1 MKDGRMKDERM
12 SDDKLLEQ
20 STFSEKSFWDKLKHF
35 AKTAGQDV
43 VERALCLFYA
53 AQKPDTPLW
62 AKTVIYGALTYF
74 ISPIDAVPDIT
85 PVLGYSDDL
94 GVLVSAVLTVAMY
107 VSDDVR
113 QQARE
118 KVRTWL
124 A

>member
-1 MKDGRMKDERM
+1 MMDERM
-12 SDDKLLEQ
+12 TGDKRLDLNPP
-20 STFSEKSFWDKLKHF
+20 SEKSFWDKLKHF
-35 AKTAGQDV
+35 AKAAGQDV
-43 VERALCLFYA
+43 VERALCLYFA
-53 AQKPDTPLW
+53 AQRPDTPLW

-74 ISPIDAVPDIT
+74 ISPLDAVPDIT

-113 QQARE
+113 QQARD
-118 KVRTWL
+118 KLRIWF

>member
-1 MKDGRMKDERM
+1 MR
-12 SDDKLLEQ
+12 DDKLLQ
-20 STFSEKSFWDKLKHF
+20 PSAFSEKSFWYKLKHL
-35 AKTAGQDV
+35 AKAAGQDV

-62 AKTVIYGALTYF
+62 AKTVIYGALSYF

-107 VSDDVR
+107 VTDDVR
-113 QQARE
+113 QKARD
-118 KVRTWL
+118 KLGSWF

>member
-1 MKDGRMKDERM
+1 MKDDGM
-12 SDDKLLEQ
+12 SGDKLLEH
-20 STFSEKSFWDKLKHF
+20 STFSEKSFWDKLKNF
-35 AKTAGQDV
+35 AKAAGQDV

-94 GVLVSAVLTVAMY
+94 GVLVSAVLTVALY
-107 VSDDVR
+107 VTDEVK
-113 QQARE
+113 QQARD
-118 KVRTWL
+118 KVRAWFD
-124 A
+124 

>member
-1 MKDGRMKDERM
+1 MGE
-12 SDDKLLEQ
+12 DKLLEQ
-20 STFSEKSFWDKLKHF
+20 ATFTEKSFWDKLKSF

-43 VERALCLFYA
+43 VERALCLYYA

-74 ISPIDAVPDIT
+74 ISPLDAVPDIT

-94 GVLVSAVLTVAMY
+94 GVLVSALLTVAMY
-107 VSDDVR
+107 VNDEVK

-118 KVRTWL
+118 KMHTWF

>member
-1 MKDGRMKDERM
+1 MVQ
-12 SDDKLLEQ
+12 DKPLDPLA
-20 STFSEKSFWDKLKHF
+20 FSEKGFWDKLKHGAF
-35 AKTAGQDV
+35 VAGKEV
-43 VERALCLFYA
+43 VERALCLYYA

-107 VSDDVR
+107 VTDEVR
-113 QQARE
+113 LQARE
-118 KVRTWL
+118 KAGSWF

>member
-1 MKDGRMKDERM
+1 MKDHGM
-12 SDDKLLEQ
+12 SGDKLLEQ
-20 STFSEKSFWDKLKHF
+20 STFSEKNFWDKLKNF
-35 AKTAGQDV
+35 AKAAGQDV

-74 ISPIDAVPDIT
+74 ISPLDAVPDIT

-113 QQARE
+113 QQARD
-118 KVRTWL
+118 KVNAWF